1 MNVFKRAWRSFL
13 YRTRKARLR
22 YRVCGFGRK
31 VNKRALL
38 VCVPDHSNI
47 GDMAIAVAEKA
58 FLESL
63 RISFVSL
70 TSEECGQNLDMLKKA
85 VKPDTLIC
93 FHGGGNIGNV
103 YGFEEKVRRTIL
115 TEFPGNP
122 SVIFPQTIFFTPD
135 DEGRADMETA
145 SAIYGAHK
153 KLTVALRD
161 ERSFETAKKMFSKA
175 NVIFS
180 PDIVMHTGK
189 DLFGVKKTKR
199 NGILLCFRG
208 DCERSM
214 TQSGRDKLA
223 SALAER
229 GMKYAYTDM
238 MAEPDLVPQREQK
251 HYVSEKMKELSGA
264 DLVITDRLHG
274 MVFSAITETPCIAF
288 GNYNHKV
295 EQSYKMLE
303 HLGYVKF
310 AKNVD
315 EAIALVGKMYGV
327 GGGYDRSPILPRYE
341 ELKKTLLEYIRKQ

>member
-22 YRVCGFGRK
+22 YRICGFGRK

-58 FLESL
+58 FLKSL

-70 TSEECGQNLDMLKKA
+70 TSEECEQNLDMLKKA
-85 VKPDTLIC
+85 IKPDTLIC
-93 FHGGGNIGNV
+93 FHGGGNLGNV
-103 YGFEEKVRRTIL
+103 YGFEENVRRTLL
-115 TEFPGNP
+115 TEFRDNP

-145 SAIYGAHK
+145 SAVYGAHK

-161 ERSFETAKKMFSKA
+161 ERSFETAKKLFPSAK
-175 NVIFS
+175 VIFS
-180 PDIVMHTGK
+180 PDIVMHTSK
-189 DLFGVKKTKR
+189 DTFGVKNGER
-199 NGILLCFRG
+199 NGVLLCFRG

-214 TQSGRDKLA
+214 MQADKEKLTSFLDGRGSDY
-223 SALAER
+223 R
-229 GMKYAYTDM
+229 YTDM
-238 MAEPDLVPQREQK
+238 MAGPDLVPQREQK

-264 DLVITDRLHG
+264 DIVITDRLHG
-274 MVFSAITETPCIAF
+274 MVFSAVTETPCIAF

-310 AKNVD
+310 AKSVD
-315 EAIALVGKMYGV
+315 EAIELVDKLYGEV
-327 GGGYDRSPILPRYE
+327 GSYDRSPILPHYE
-341 ELKKTLLEYIRKQ
+341 ELKKTLLEYTRKQ